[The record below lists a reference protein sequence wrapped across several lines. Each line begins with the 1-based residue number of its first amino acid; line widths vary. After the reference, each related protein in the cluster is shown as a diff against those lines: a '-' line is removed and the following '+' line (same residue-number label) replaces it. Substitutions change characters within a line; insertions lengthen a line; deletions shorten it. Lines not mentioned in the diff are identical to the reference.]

1 MPLLAKDPVEETALQ
16 GSTPEERSRKTRP
29 GWLRTFR
36 SLLEYLPTVAT
47 KPDVGVSIV
56 ENLIAPVVTLAWQ
69 TFASV
74 NKAKLGMLSP
84 EAASTLRSVLSRRL
98 ARTAS
103 QAANWEIQAAT
114 ADRSLLR
121 NLSPGG
127 EPNVHEYFFSG
138 GVENE
143 VIRLLENYPALARL
157 WSVQIESWRKFF
169 GDFLRHA
176 AVFAR
181 RSRFK
186 PHISSLEADLSDPH
200 EGNRTVVRAR
210 FGEDR
215 QWFYKPRPGRQECE
229 WFDLLRWINGK
240 GFPYP
245 FQILAVICRDTHC
258 WMERAQPRNCR
269 DQNEASALCFRLGAL
284 MCLVHLLRGVDFH
297 PENVVAAG
305 DQPVIVDCETLLH
318 PDTFLPEHARAE
330 DASIRR
336 SGMLTIVKQIAGGRM
351 AGSEP
356 GERVEHLTGG
366 FRTMH
371 DFIDQDPDV
380 LSHLVKWARRLREV
394 PARNIYRPTVHY
406 HALLEG
412 SLTPSLLASGGKR
425 SLFLQAHCRDGV
437 TSPQRARAEARVLE
451 DGDIPVFR
459 SKPFP
464 IDFDLSEGTLL
475 QSTSMIQTAF
485 AGGVQPLRD
494 NVIAVSTNP

>member
-1 MPLLAKDPVEETALQ
+1 MPSSPRDRVEEIALQ
-16 GSTPEERSRKTRP
+16 GSTSEERSRKTRP

-36 SLLEYLPTVAT
+36 SLQEYLPTVAT
-47 KPDVGVSIV
+47 EPDAGVSIV
-56 ENLIAPVVTLAWQ
+56 ENMALPVVTFAWQ
-69 TFASV
+69 TFVSV
-74 NKAKLGMLSP
+74 NKARLGMLSP
-84 EAASTLRSVLSRRL
+84 EAASATRSALSRRL

-103 QAANWEIQAAT
+103 QAANWEVQAAT

-121 NLSPGG
+121 DFSPGNK
-127 EPNVHEYFFSG
+127 PSVHGYFFSG

-157 WSVQIESWRKFF
+157 WSVQIEAWWKFF
-169 GDFLRHA
+169 GDFLQHA
-176 AVFAR
+176 AAFAR

-200 EGNRTVVRAR
+200 EGNRTVVRVQ

-215 QWFYKPRPGRQECE
+215 QWFYKPRPGRQERE
-229 WFDLLRWINGK
+229 WFGLLGWINGK

-258 WMERAQPRNCR
+258 WMERAQPRKCR
-269 DQNEASALCFRLGAL
+269 DKDEASALCFRLGAL

-297 PENVVAAG
+297 PENVVRAG

-336 SGMLTIVKQIAGGRM
+336 SGMLTIVKQMAPGRM
-351 AGSEP
+351 AGLGP
-356 GERVEHLTGG
+356 DERVKHLMSG

-371 DFIDQDPDV
+371 DFVRGRQEVAP
-380 LSHLVKWARRLREV
+380 HLKRWAQRLGKV
-394 PARNIYRPTVHY
+394 SARNIYRPTAHY

-412 SLTPSLLASGGKR
+412 SLTPSLLASGAER
-425 SLFLQAHCRDGV
+425 SHFLQTHCRDGV
-437 TSPQRARAEARVLE
+437 TSPQRARAEARALE
-451 DGDIPVFR
+451 DSDIPVFR
-459 SKPFP
+459 SKPTP
-464 IDFDLSEGTLL
+464 IEFDLSEETLL
-475 QSTSMIQTAF
+475 RSTSMIQDRFRGTASN
-485 AGGVQPLRD
+485 LRE
-494 NVIAVSTNP
+494 TT